1 MLKATL
7 KPTSADA
14 ALPDGGLTNTRPEII
29 LVRFNCRVL
38 STFFAV
44 FVIPI
49 VIIIIIIIEKQPH
62 VEKLWKLSWPLT
74 IFRGEGAR
82 DRLEIRT

>member
-14 ALPDGGLTNTRPEII
+14 ALPNGGLTNTRPDLI
-29 LVRFNCRVL
+29 LVRFKCRAL
-38 STFFAV
+38 SNFFAV
-44 FVIPI
+44 FAITI
-49 VIIIIIIIEKQPH
+49 VITIIIIEKRPH
-62 VEKLWKLSWPLT
+62 IEKLWKLSWPLT

-82 DRLEIRT
+82 DRLEITK

>member
-14 ALPDGGLTNTRPEII
+14 ALPDGGLTNTRPELI
-29 LVRFNCRVL
+29 LVRFKCRAL
-38 STFFAV
+38 SNFFAV
-44 FVIPI
+44 FVITI
-49 VIIIIIIIEKQPH
+49 VITITIIEKRPH
-62 VEKLWKLSWPLT
+62 IEKLWKLSWPLT

-82 DRLEIRT
+82 DRLEVTT

>member
-14 ALPDGGLTNTRPEII
+14 ALPDGGLTNTRPELI
-29 LVRFNCRVL
+29 LVRFNCRAL
-38 STFFAV
+38 SNFFAV
-44 FVIPI
+44 FVIT
-49 VIIIIIIIEKQPH
+49 IIIIEKRPH
-62 VEKLWKLSWPLT
+62 IEKLWKLSWPLT

-82 DRLEIRT
+82 DRLEVTT

>member
-14 ALPDGGLTNTRPEII
+14 ALPDGGLTNTRPELI
-29 LVRFNCRVL
+29 LVRFNCRVQFN
-38 STFFAV
+38 FFAV

-49 VIIIIIIIEKQPH
+49 VITIIIIEKQPH